1 MAGPVEAV
9 AAIEKDAL
17 LPLWTVLGIVTGALL
32 ISLLVKLYTVLTIGK
47 CSSDVDMA
55 GKTIIITGANTGI
68 GKETARELARRN
80 ARVIL
85 ACRNPVK
92 AKEAA
97 DDIHASTGRSV
108 VLMQLDLCS
117 LNSVRQFARHVLATE
132 PRLDVLILNAGMMS
146 PPNREETEDGFEA
159 TFQANHLG
167 HFLLTHLLLDLLR
180 KSKPSRVVVVGS
192 CGQVAGR
199 LNTEDLSFGRYWF
212 PLLNYC
218 TTKQCNMLF
227 TVELSRKLTG
237 SGTPSLDRVDRYVQL
252 MIICFHNFACIP
264 GVSVKTDWAKEPF
277 EPNWNKVSVATSSP
291 RHEMQ
296 AQRERCAPEEAIS
309 NLPSPNT
316 DSQGGFAVDSHPA
329 DIKLR
334 KRQSSVTVNCCHPGF
349 VRSEIAVRSSD
360 IQTWLF
366 NLLLNFYG
374 KSVKEGAETTVYLA
388 VSEEVENVSGKYFK
402 DCAPTFAVPWATNAA
417 AAKKLY
423 EESIR
428 MTQIKEV
435 I

>member
-237 SGTPSLDRVDRYVQL
+237 S
-252 MIICFHNFACIP
+252 A
-264 GVSVKTDWAKEPF
+264 DWAKEPF

-334 KRQSSVTVNCCHPGF
+334 KRQSSESGVTVNCCHPGF

>member
-1 MAGPVEAV
+1 MCLADEPAPITDVLKLVVEHGRCLTKESNV
-9 AAIEKDAL
+9 VGQCRHQCTIC
-17 LPLWTVLGIVTGALL
+17 TCVRNCFIV
-32 ISLLVKLYTVLTIGK
+32 VY
-47 CSSDVDMA
+47 D
-55 GKTIIITGANTGI
+55 
-68 GKETARELARRN
+68 E
-80 ARVIL
+80 
-85 ACRNPVK
+85 
-92 AKEAA
+92 
-97 DDIHASTGRSV
+97 GRSWWKGTRK
-108 VLMQLDLCS
+108 QDGS
-117 LNSVRQFARHVLATE
+117 I
-132 PRLDVLILNAGMMS
+132 LITLSHCNG
-146 PPNREETEDGFEA
+146 
-159 TFQANHLG
+159 
-167 HFLLTHLLLDLLR
+167 LDLLR

-334 KRQSSVTVNCCHPGF
+334 KRQSSESGVTVNCCHPGF

>member
-1 MAGPVEAV
+1 MAGPVEDV
-9 AAIEKDAL
+9 AAAEKDAL

-32 ISLLVKLYTVLTIGK
+32 ISLLVKLYTVLTVGK
-47 CSSDVDMA
+47 CSSNVDMA
-55 GKTIIITGANTGI
+55 GKTVIITGANTGI

-167 HFLLTHLLLDLLR
+167 HFLLTHLLLDLLK

-227 TVELSRKLTG
+227 TVELSRKLKG
-237 SGTPSLDRVDRYVQL
+237 SG
-252 MIICFHNFACIP
+252 
-264 GVSVKTDWAKEPF
+264 
-277 EPNWNKVSVATSSP
+277 
-291 RHEMQ
+291 
-296 AQRERCAPEEAIS
+296 
-309 NLPSPNT
+309 
-316 DSQGGFAVDSHPA
+316 
-329 DIKLR
+329 
-334 KRQSSVTVNCCHPGF
+334 VTVNCCHPGF

-402 DCAPTFAVPWATNAA
+402 DCAPTFAVPWATNAV

>member
-264 GVSVKTDWAKEPF
+264 GVSVKSTF
-277 EPNWNKVSVATSSP
+277 
-291 RHEMQ
+291 
-296 AQRERCAPEEAIS
+296 
-309 NLPSPNT
+309 
-316 DSQGGFAVDSHPA
+316 
-329 DIKLR
+329 
-334 KRQSSVTVNCCHPGF
+334 QSSRILN
-349 VRSEIAVRSSD
+349 VRACSSRHRPDNSRTGQRNRS
-360 IQTWLF
+360 
-366 NLLLNFYG
+366 N
-374 KSVKEGAETTVYLA
+374 
-388 VSEEVENVSGKYFK
+388 
-402 DCAPTFAVPWATNAA
+402 PTGTKCRWRRRALDMRCKPNGNDVHR
-417 AAKKLY
+417 KKL
-423 EESIR
+423 SRTCLALTPIR
-428 MTQIKEV
+428 REASPSTV
-435 I
+435 IPQT

>member
-1 MAGPVEAV
+1 MAGPVEDV
-9 AAIEKDAL
+9 AAAEKDAL

-32 ISLLVKLYTVLTIGK
+32 ISLLVKLYTVLTVGK
-47 CSSDVDMA
+47 CSSNVDMA
-55 GKTIIITGANTGI
+55 GKTVIITGANTGI

-167 HFLLTHLLLDLLR
+167 HFLLTHLLLDLLK

-227 TVELSRKLTG
+227 TVELSRKLKG
-237 SGTPSLDRVDRYVQL
+237 S
-252 MIICFHNFACIP
+252 A
-264 GVSVKTDWAKEPF
+264 DWAKEPF
-277 EPNWNKVSVATSSP
+277 EPNWNKVSAATSSP

-309 NLPSPNT
+309 NLPSPNA
-316 DSQGGFAVDSHPA
+316 DSQGGFAIDSHPA
-329 DIKLR
+329 DTKLR

-402 DCAPTFAVPWATNAA
+402 DCAPTFAVPWATNAV

>member
-1 MAGPVEAV
+1 MAGPLEDVV
-9 AAIEKDAL
+9 GNEKDAL

-32 ISLLVKLYTVLTIGK
+32 ISLLVKLYTVLTVGK

-55 GKTIIITGANTGI
+55 GKTVIITGANTGI

-97 DDIHASTGRSV
+97 ADIHASTGRSV

-167 HFLLTHLLLDLLR
+167 HFLLTHLLLDLLK

-199 LNTEDLSFGRYWF
+199 LNTENLSFGRYWF

-237 SGTPSLDRVDRYVQL
+237 S
-252 MIICFHNFACIP
+252 A
-264 GVSVKTDWAKEPF
+264 DWAEEPF
-277 EPNWNKVSVATSSP
+277 EAKGNKMSAATSSP

-296 AQRERCAPEEAIS
+296 AERQRCGLEDAVS
-309 NLPSPNT
+309 KLSSPSGENI
-316 DSQGGFAVDSHPA
+316 DSQGGFTVDNHPA
-329 DIKLR
+329 DTNLR
-334 KRQSSVTVNCCHPGF
+334 KRQSSESGAIRHSHHWTCMTSSYIFLYSGTCYREIHLPGLA
-349 VRSEIAVRSSD
+349 EDTNIL
-360 IQTWLF
+360 QT
-366 NLLLNFYG
+366 
-374 KSVKEGAETTVYLA
+374 VKEGAETTIYLA

-402 DCAPTFAVPWATNAA
+402 DCAPTFAVPWATNAV

>member
-1 MAGPVEAV
+1 MAGPVEDV
-9 AAIEKDAL
+9 AAAEKDAL

-32 ISLLVKLYTVLTIGK
+32 ISLLVKLYTVLTVGK
-47 CSSDVDMA
+47 CSSNVDMA
-55 GKTIIITGANTGI
+55 GKTVIITGANTGI

-167 HFLLTHLLLDLLR
+167 HFLLTHLLL
-180 KSKPSRVVVVGS
+180 
-192 CGQVAGR
+192 A
-199 LNTEDLSFGRYWF
+199 
-212 PLLNYC
+212 
-218 TTKQCNMLF
+218 
-227 TVELSRKLTG
+227 
-237 SGTPSLDRVDRYVQL
+237 
-252 MIICFHNFACIP
+252 
-264 GVSVKTDWAKEPF
+264 DWAKEPF
-277 EPNWNKVSVATSSP
+277 EPNWNKVSAATSSP

-309 NLPSPNT
+309 NLPSPNA
-316 DSQGGFAVDSHPA
+316 DSQGGFAIDSHPA
-329 DIKLR
+329 DTKLR

-402 DCAPTFAVPWATNAA
+402 DCAPTFAVPWATNAV

>member
-264 GVSVKTDWAKEPF
+264 GVSVK
-277 EPNWNKVSVATSSP
+277 
-291 RHEMQ
+291 
-296 AQRERCAPEEAIS
+296 
-309 NLPSPNT
+309 
-316 DSQGGFAVDSHPA
+316 
-329 DIKLR
+329 
-334 KRQSSVTVNCCHPGF
+334 SVTVNCCHPGF

>member
-1 MAGPVEAV
+1 MAGPLEDVV
-9 AAIEKDAL
+9 GNEKDAL

-32 ISLLVKLYTVLTIGK
+32 ISLLVKLYTVLTVGK

-55 GKTIIITGANTGI
+55 GKTVIITGANTGI

-97 DDIHASTGRSV
+97 ADIHASTGRSV

-167 HFLLTHLLLDLLR
+167 HFLLTHLLLDLLK

-199 LNTEDLSFGRYWF
+199 LNTENLSFGRYWF

-237 SGTPSLDRVDRYVQL
+237 SG
-252 MIICFHNFACIP
+252 
-264 GVSVKTDWAKEPF
+264 
-277 EPNWNKVSVATSSP
+277 
-291 RHEMQ
+291 
-296 AQRERCAPEEAIS
+296 
-309 NLPSPNT
+309 
-316 DSQGGFAVDSHPA
+316 
-329 DIKLR
+329 
-334 KRQSSVTVNCCHPGF
+334 VTVNCCHPGF

-366 NLLLNFYG
+366 NWLLNFYG
-374 KSVKEGAETTVYLA
+374 KTVKEGAETTIYLA

-402 DCAPTFAVPWATNAA
+402 DCAPTFAVPWATNAV

>member
-1 MAGPVEAV
+1 MAGPVEDV
-9 AAIEKDAL
+9 AATEKDAL

-32 ISLLVKLYTVLTIGK
+32 ISLLVKLYTVLTVGK

-55 GKTIIITGANTGI
+55 GKTVIITGANTGI

-167 HFLLTHLLLDLLR
+167 HFLLTHLLLELLK
-180 KSKPSRVVVVGS
+180 KSRPSRVVVVGS

-199 LNTEDLSFGRYWF
+199 LNAEDLSFGRYWF

-237 SGTPSLDRVDRYVQL
+237 SG
-252 MIICFHNFACIP
+252 
-264 GVSVKTDWAKEPF
+264 
-277 EPNWNKVSVATSSP
+277 
-291 RHEMQ
+291 
-296 AQRERCAPEEAIS
+296 
-309 NLPSPNT
+309 
-316 DSQGGFAVDSHPA
+316 
-329 DIKLR
+329 
-334 KRQSSVTVNCCHPGF
+334 VTVNCCHPGF

-417 AAKKLY
+417 TAKKLY
-423 EESIR
+423 EKSIR
-428 MTQIKEV
+428 MTQLKEV

>member
-1 MAGPVEAV
+1 MAGPVEDV
-9 AAIEKDAL
+9 AAAEKDAL

-32 ISLLVKLYTVLTIGK
+32 ISLLVKLYTVLTVGK
-47 CSSDVDMA
+47 CSSNVDMA
-55 GKTIIITGANTGI
+55 GKTVIITGANTGI

-167 HFLLTHLLLDLLR
+167 HFLLTHLLLDLLK

-227 TVELSRKLTG
+227 TVELSRKLKG
-237 SGTPSLDRVDRYVQL
+237 S
-252 MIICFHNFACIP
+252 A
-264 GVSVKTDWAKEPF
+264 DWAKEPF
-277 EPNWNKVSVATSSP
+277 EPNWNKVSAATSSP

-309 NLPSPNT
+309 NLPSPNA
-316 DSQGGFAVDSHPA
+316 DSQGGFAIDSHPA
-329 DIKLR
+329 DTKLR
-334 KRQSSVTVNCCHPGF
+334 KRQSKRQRRRRDHSVPCRFRG
-349 VRSEIAVRSSD
+349 S
-360 IQTWLF
+360 
-366 NLLLNFYG
+366 
-374 KSVKEGAETTVYLA
+374 
-388 VSEEVENVSGKYFK
+388 
-402 DCAPTFAVPWATNAA
+402 
-417 AAKKLY
+417 
-423 EESIR
+423 
-428 MTQIKEV
+428 
-435 I
+435 

>member
-237 SGTPSLDRVDRYVQL
+237 SG
-252 MIICFHNFACIP
+252 
-264 GVSVKTDWAKEPF
+264 
-277 EPNWNKVSVATSSP
+277 
-291 RHEMQ
+291 
-296 AQRERCAPEEAIS
+296 
-309 NLPSPNT
+309 
-316 DSQGGFAVDSHPA
+316 
-329 DIKLR
+329 
-334 KRQSSVTVNCCHPGF
+334 VTVNCCHPGF